1 MYRHSLT
8 EMRDLGIREIMDILV
23 LATEFKA
30 NLRSHREIASGL
42 LMASLFLEPSTRTRG
57 SFEAAMKRLG
67 GDTITTTDFKS
78 SSMEKGETFDDSIRI
93 WGNYCDLIVL
103 RHEESGAPRAA
114 ANISSVP
121 IINAGDGI
129 NEHPTQALCD
139 LLTLK
144 EEFGILEGLNIAIC
158 GDLRN
163 GRTVHSLAYGLLLL
177 GNSVTFVP
185 GTGLDLNEGTKK
197 YFREHFGTVISELPP
212 SQVGYS
218 DLYEG
223 DYEAKAYTFHKPIPG
238 LDESGHKGKI
248 LYTEVKPDA
257 LYFTRCQAERG
268 SAFNQAG
275 YPKVNLNNFDTEFFS
290 RAVVMH
296 PLPRLD
302 EVSVSL
308 DDHPR
313 SRYFEQAANGVP
325 IRMALICL
333 MLGLKPWSSAA
344 PQ

>member
-1 MYRHSLT
+1 MYRKSLT
-8 EMRDLGIREIMDILV
+8 EMGDLRIGEIMDILA
-23 LATEFKA
+23 LAAEFKA
-30 NLRSHREIASGL
+30 NIRSHRGVASGF

-103 RHEESGAPRAA
+103 RHEESGAPRVA

-144 EEFGILEGLNIAIC
+144 EEFGILEGLNVAIC

-185 GTGLDLNEGTKK
+185 GTGLDLTEGTKK
-197 YFREHFGTVISELPP
+197 YLREHFGSVITEFPP
-212 SQVGYS
+212 SQIGYG
-218 DLYEG
+218 DLYDG
-223 DYEAKAYTFHKPIPG
+223 DYEAKAYMFHKPRSG
-238 LDESGHKGKI
+238 LEFDYKEKTIYS
-248 LYTEVKPDA
+248 EVRPDA

-268 SAFNQAG
+268 SSANQAG
-275 YPKVNLNNFDTEFFS
+275 YPRVSLNNLETEFFS
-290 RAVVMH
+290 RAIVMH

-302 EVSVSL
+302 EVSVLL

-313 SRYFEQAANGVP
+313 SRYFKQAANGVP

-333 MLGLKPWSSAA
+333 MLGLKPWSSEA
-344 PQ
+344 PL